1 MYLDLRGYRL
11 EIREEDAQW
20 LAIILVRRMLNEFQ
34 RANGTCE
41 MIVKV

>member
-1 MYLDLRGYRL
+1 LICADIGL
-11 EIREEDAQW
+11 EIREEGTQW
-20 LAIILVRRMLNEFQ
+20 LTIILVHRMLNQFQ